1 MRLEHL
7 YRLRFAYEDY
17 WSVGTQ
23 NFGLA
28 EGRCEGRISGR
39 FRGANHPRVRKDGV
53 VLPDFQGFIET
64 DDGAEILFEF
74 RGRGRLREDERFE
87 AVAAA
92 THVSGD
98 ERYAFLNDV
107 VCALEAWR
115 DPDEEEITVDVYELV
130 WEEIAE

>member
-7 YRLRFAYEDY
+7 YRLRFGYDEY
-17 WSVGTQ
+17 WSVGPQ

-39 FRGANHPRVRKDGV
+39 FRGANHSQSRADGT

-64 DDGAEILFEF
+64 DDGAEIVFDY
-74 RGRGRLREDERFE
+74 RGRGRVHEDDRFE
-87 AVAAA
+87 ALATA
-92 THVSGD
+92 THLSD
-98 ERYAFLNDV
+98 DDRYRYLNDV

-115 DPDEEEITVDVYELV
+115 DPGADELTVDAYELV
-130 WEEIAE
+130 WEAIAE

>member
-7 YRLRFAYEDY
+7 YGLRFAYQEF
-17 WSVGTQ
+17 WSVGPQ

-28 EGRCEGRISGR
+28 EGRCEGRVSGR
-39 FRGANHPRVRKDGV
+39 FRGANHSRTGTGGV

-64 DDGAEILFEF
+64 DDGAELIFDY
-74 RGRGRLREDERFE
+74 RGRGQMHEDEHFD
-87 AVAAA
+87 AVGTA

-98 ERYAFLNDV
+98 ERYRYLNDV
-107 VCALEAWR
+107 VCALEAR
-115 DPDEEEITVDVYELV
+115 QDPGEEELNVDVYELV